1 MSACR
6 WSSLCLFIENVTIT
20 GYTHTKK
27 ISRTVLTSGGIFVTS
42 EMALPS
48 TMKWNTVQSLSV
60 MTKCSLTDTLSWL
73 FLSLVNTRH
82 TVRQGNGTVLP
93 CGYPCLVFMSL
104 LNTWHTF
111 VHDPKKVLPCRYSEP
126 ALSVS
131 GKHTYANTVKHMQW
145 VYNSERKCCDVSAY

>member
-1 MSACR
+1 M
-6 WSSLCLFIENVTIT
+6 SLCRKCHHHWI
-20 GYTHTKK
+20 HTKEI
-27 ISRTVLTSGGIFVTS
+27 ISRTLLTSGGIFVTS

-82 TVRQGNGTVLP
+82 TVRQGNGTALP
-93 CGYPCLVFMSL
+93 RGYLFLVFMSL

-111 VHDPKKVLPCRYSEP
+111 AHGPKKVLPCRYSGP
-126 ALSVS
+126 SLAVS
-131 GKHTYANTVKHMQW
+131 GKHAYADKAKCTQCA
-145 VYNSERKCCDVSAY
+145 YNNERKYCDVSAY